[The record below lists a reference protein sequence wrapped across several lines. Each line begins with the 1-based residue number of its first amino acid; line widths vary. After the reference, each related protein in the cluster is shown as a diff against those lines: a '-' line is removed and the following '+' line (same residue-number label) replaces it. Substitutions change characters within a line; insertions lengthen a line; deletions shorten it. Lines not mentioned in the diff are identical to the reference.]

1 MDWAVWAL
9 ITNYRGWCCSG
20 IFPSHHRRSM
30 IQRRQSRPRMTANC
44 IWVGQRC
51 RAAQTHRWREF
62 GRIDVQLRPL
72 PMMQGTE
79 WNWIHTYTK
88 HGLAETSNRIDT
100 FPKFIRTS
108 LSLTYG
114 SSFSFDCR
122 LDWTTHPNNLWL
134 RPEGVHSALCVF
146 DTNKWRFHVD
156 LSIDMSGR
164 DSTWYEPQQKIQKKY
179 TKVRTNRNEQ
189 MTHDEKHTV
198 IRWKITQIP

>member
-20 IFPSHHRRSM
+20 RFLSHHRRSM

-44 IWVGQRC
+44 IWVGQHC

-72 PMMQGTE
+72 TMLHGTE
-79 WNWIHTYTK
+79 WNQTHTHTK
-88 HGLAETSNRIDT
+88 HGLAETSNRIGT
-100 FPKFIRTS
+100 FPKCIWTS
-108 LSLTYG
+108 LSLTDG

-122 LDWTTHPNNLWL
+122 LDWTTHPNDLWW
-134 RPEGVHSALCVF
+134 PEGVHSALCVL

-156 LSIDMSGR
+156 LSIDLSGR
-164 DSTWYEPQQKIQKKY
+164 DSTWYEPQQKIQKKILESSY
-179 TKVRTNRNEQ
+179 KSQWTND
-189 MTHDEKHTV
+189 TWWKAYTV
-198 IRWKITQIP
+198 IGWKITQIP